1 MEKTTRTK
9 QETVTTI
16 QMNRNE
22 FEELITI
29 AAAKEIEKVMDIA
42 IHEGNDNIAKFYLNL
57 LVNFT
62 ANVVDNC
69 NAILQKKSKEEN

>member
-16 QMNRNE
+16 QMKKSE

-29 AAAKEIEKVMDIA
+29 AAAKEIEKVVNIA
-42 IHEGNDNIAKFYLNL
+42 FHEGNDDIAKFYLDL

-62 ANVVDNC
+62 ANVVENC

>member
-22 FEELITI
+22 FEELITM
-29 AAAKEIEKVMDIA
+29 AAAKEIEKVMDIV
-42 IHEGNDNIAKFYLNL
+42 IHEGNDDIAKFYLDL

-69 NAILQKKSKEEN
+69 NAILQKKS